1 MLSTG
6 YTGMSLIAGLE
17 ASWEAH
23 LGKSKRRA
31 YAVKCWV
38 RDALFWWQTH
48 IVFDDR
54 RVNCEGRVQLW
65 VFHRLVPVHC
75 NLSVVLS
82 CVHSRITLT

>member
-6 YTGMSLIAGLE
+6 CTRMSLTVKLE
-17 ASWEAH
+17 VGWEAH
-23 LGKSKRRA
+23 LGKSKGRA

-38 RDALFWWQTH
+38 RDALFWWQTDV
-48 IVFDDR
+48 VFDDR

-82 CVHSRITLT
+82 CVHSRPTLT